1 MIQRIQTVWLLL
13 ASGTL
18 LLLFLFPYL
27 QYFDNFGTAMAVKV
41 TGIYQGVSEG
51 VIQIESFILQIIAT
65 VVTAVIPLITIFN
78 YNDRKKQLK
87 ITYIN
92 ILIVVLLGIWF
103 ISTANSAIENVNRS
117 IQLENIGL
125 GALLVPLSLVF
136 LSLAVKGIK
145 KDEKLVKSVD
155 RLRG

>member
-27 QYFDNFGTAMAVKV
+27 QYFDNFGTAMAIKI

-51 VIQIESFILQIIAT
+51 VIQIESFILQIIVT
-65 VVTAVIPLITIFN
+65 VVTALIPLITVFN
-78 YNDRKKQLK
+78 YKDRKKQLQ

-92 ILIVVLLGIWF
+92 IFIVILLSIWLL
-103 ISTANSAIENVNRS
+103 STANNAIETVN
-117 IQLENIGL
+117 
-125 GALLVPLSLVF
+125 
-136 LSLAVKGIK
+136 
-145 KDEKLVKSVD
+145 KS
-155 RLRG
+155 